1 MVRKEKI
8 IQEMERSIW
17 REKERK
23 MERKMTKEMKRER
36 KKKCREGQWKRR
48 KGIKRNYTGN

>member
-1 MVRKEKI
+1 MER
-8 IQEMERSIW
+8 ERSIW

-36 KKKCREGQWKRR
+36 KRDEYGREGKE
-48 KGIKRNYTGN
+48 KEV

>member
-17 REKERK
+17 TEKERK

-36 KKKCREGQWKRR
+36 KRDEYGREGKE
-48 KGIKRNYTGN
+48 KEV